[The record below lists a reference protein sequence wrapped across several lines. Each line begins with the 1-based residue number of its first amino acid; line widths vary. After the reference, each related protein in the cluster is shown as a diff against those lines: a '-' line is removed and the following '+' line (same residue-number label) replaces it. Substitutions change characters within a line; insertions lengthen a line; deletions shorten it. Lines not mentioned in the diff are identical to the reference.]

1 MIKTF
6 VTGGSG
12 YVGRNLIRHL
22 RQRGDEVRALARSA
36 NSIDAVT
43 KLGATAAQGDLDD
56 IAAMRKGM
64 AGCDW
69 VFHVA
74 ATVTE
79 WGPRELFRQVNVD
92 GTANVLAAAK
102 SAGVRKFVHVSTEAA
117 LCDGTPLLDVDES
130 RPLPSNPL
138 PRYPETKGAAEVL
151 VREANSAQ
159 MQCMIVRP
167 RFIWGNDDT
176 SVLAA
181 LAGAVKAG
189 RFMWMNGGR
198 YLTSTTHVDNVC
210 EGLLLAA
217 EKGKGGEIYFVTDGA
232 PVELRGF
239 VTQLLATQGVDP
251 GSKSMPKG
259 VVLALARVS
268 EWVWDTFGLKGT
280 PPVTRMSVHL
290 FGEPVTI
297 NDAKA
302 RRELGYLG
310 QVTRE
315 QGLARLLT
323 IYNTNDGR

>member
-1 MIKTF
+1 VKAF

-12 YVGRNLIRHL
+12 YVGRNLIRQL
-22 RQRGDEVRALARSA
+22 RRRGDEVRALARSA
-36 NSIDAVT
+36 ESIKAVT
-43 KLGATAAQGDLDD
+43 ALGATAVQGDLEDVD
-56 IAAMRKGM
+56 AMRKGM

-79 WGPRELFRQVNVD
+79 WGSRELFRNVNVD
-92 GTANVLAAAK
+92 GTAHVLDAAR
-102 SAGVRKFVHVSTEAA
+102 SAGVRRFVHVSTEAV
-117 LCDGTPLLDVDES
+117 LCDGTPLLDVDET
-130 RPLPSNPL
+130 RPLPLNPL
-138 PRYPETKGAAEVL
+138 PRYPETKGAAEKL
-151 VREANSAQ
+151 VQAANSVQ

-181 LAGAVKAG
+181 LVAAVKAG
-189 RFMWMNGGR
+189 RFIWMNGGR

-232 PVELRGF
+232 PVELRQF
-239 VTQLLATQGVDP
+239 ITQLMATQGVDP
-251 GSKSMPKG
+251 GSKSMPRG

-268 EWVWDTFGLKGT
+268 EWVWDTFGLKGM
-280 PPVTRMSVHL
+280 PPVTRMAVHL

-302 RRELGYLG
+302 RRELGYIG
-310 QVTRE
+310 KTSRE
-315 QGLARLLT
+315 RGLAMTQRK
-323 IYNTNDGR
+323 

>member
-1 MIKTF
+1 MNKAF

-12 YVGRNLIRHL
+12 YVGRNLIRQL
-22 RQRGDEVRALARSA
+22 RQRGDEVCALARSTDSL
-36 NSIDAVT
+36 NAVT
-43 KLGATAAQGDLDD
+43 QLGATAVRGDLDD
-56 IAAMRKGM
+56 VEAMRKGM
-64 AGCDW
+64 TECEV

-79 WGPRELFRQVNVD
+79 WGPRELFRKVNVE
-92 GTANVLAAAK
+92 GTVNALAAAK

-117 LCDGTPLLDVDES
+117 LCDGTPLLNVDET
-130 RPLPSNPL
+130 RPLPSKPL
-138 PRYPETKGAAEVL
+138 PRYPETKGAAERL
-151 VREANSAQ
+151 VQAANSAQ
-159 MQCMIVRP
+159 MRTVIVRP

-181 LAGAVKAG
+181 LAAAVKAG

-217 EKGKGGEIYFVTDGA
+217 EKGKGGEIYFVTDGP

-268 EWVWDTFGLKGT
+268 EWVWDTFGLKGV
-280 PPVTRMSVHL
+280 PPVTRMAVHL

-302 RRELGYLG
+302 RCELGYQG
-310 QVTRE
+310 KTTRK
-315 QGLARLLT
+315 QGLAGLKKL
-323 IYNTNDGR
+323 